1 VLNLIAT
8 SGNDFALF
16 SDEKNNFTFLKW
28 PNSFRASL
36 YQVSNSVSSAFRY
49 SHKNMD
55 FIRLSMKRVPGHL
68 SDALQLLTEGTTE
81 EISDGLSIDLGQI
94 TSIGSSCRAKVEEVV
109 KFYDVVIQ
117 ELNELTEATLLTKGV
132 TEEARVKTKALM
144 DANEAENRLVE
155 SEQTR
160 LEKENEKIRKQLEEE
175 TTEFKSVLNG
185 MGTWESMTRQICAV
199 GADTIVNTVVPG
211 LIMSFGVSS
220 IAKSAS
226 NFESAVGVGGLLA
239 SQFLPGVVNSKS
251 KAQKET
257 EETPD
262 QFEEQ
267 GLVGRAQEVKK
278 VAQSLS
284 RSFENDTTLDLIAL
298 KDKGLLS
305 SAKTSLEFQMDK
317 IKQTNDGKTKEK
329 LMKVCQDLEK
339 LIVGIEKALENK
351 DSNVIDLHEKC
362 QKLIGKC
369 IKMGDAKSKSSHFPI
384 PSPAMI
390 KSIKDAIPKG
400 KSNLSESYAKE
411 MQLKLE
417 LTKEQLRST
426 EKRADELKERQL
438 KNTREL
444 HQTLSD
450 LARFRETKATQDQ
463 VLMQIGKGL
472 VAFGQLKK
480 QWTDLLQFF
489 DGMATLVNTTL
500 GPRLQQFVDVA
511 EAAEKRRQKGNVLTN
526 ITRYNLF

>member
-1 VLNLIAT
+1 
-8 SGNDFALF
+8 
-16 SDEKNNFTFLKW
+16 
-28 PNSFRASL
+28 
-36 YQVSNSVSSAFRY
+36 
-49 SHKNMD
+49 
-55 FIRLSMKRVPGHL
+55 
-68 SDALQLLTEGTTE
+68 
-81 EISDGLSIDLGQI
+81 
-94 TSIGSSCRAKVEEVV
+94 
-109 KFYDVVIQ
+109 
-117 ELNELTEATLLTKGV
+117 
-132 TEEARVKTKALM
+132 
-144 DANEAENRLVE
+144 
-155 SEQTR
+155 
-160 LEKENEKIRKQLEEE
+160 
-175 TTEFKSVLNG
+175 
-185 MGTWESMTRQICAV
+185 
-199 GADTIVNTVVPG
+199 
-211 LIMSFGVSS
+211 
-220 IAKSAS
+220 
-226 NFESAVGVGGLLA
+226 
-239 SQFLPGVVNSKS
+239 
-251 KAQKET
+251 
-257 EETPD
+257 
-262 QFEEQ
+262 
-267 GLVGRAQEVKK
+267 LVGRAQELKK
-278 VAQSLS
+278 VAQNLS
-284 RSFENDTTLDLIAL
+284 KSFENDTTLDLMAL
-298 KDKGLLS
+298 KDKELLS
-305 SAKTSLEFQMDK
+305 TAKTSLEFQMGK
-317 IKQTNDGKTKEK
+317 IKQSNEGKTKEK

-339 LIVGIEKALENK
+339 LIAGIEKALENK
-351 DSNVIDLHEKC
+351 DSNVIDLHEEC

-390 KSIKDAIPKG
+390 KSIIPKG

-438 KNTREL
+438 KNAREL

-450 LARFRETKATQDQ
+450 LAKFRETKATQDQ